1 MQVDEEHL
9 IDSLN
14 YSWPIY
20 IYLLIHADG
29 LSLIFPL
36 PDVQKVINHISFFS
50 CWAKQAPYAR
60 CPFMKSSP
68 VSS

>member
-14 YSWPIY
+14 YEWPIY

-36 PDVQKVINHISFFS
+36 PDVQKVIKPHLIF
-50 CWAKQAPYAR
+50 QLLG
-60 CPFMKSSP
+60 
-68 VSS
+68 